1 MAAKNMIR
9 GLGMVL
15 SVLVLSVLPGCYT
28 PPPSHGVS
36 LPTVR
41 DFLLVH
47 TSFNDQPTGI
57 AISSKARL
65 FVSFPEWGKTPLHS
79 VVEVLPDGTLRPY
92 PNRAWSSA
100 EKPDDSQPGKHFI
113 CVQSVFVD
121 DRDNLWILDPAS
133 PSFKGVV
140 KGGAKLVKVNL
151 AGDRVEQV
159 IHFDAPVIL
168 PESYLNDVRIDTL
181 RQIAYITDS
190 GTGAIIVTNLSDGT
204 SRRVLDSHP
213 STRAETGYV
222 PVIDGRKLLGE
233 NGQPPQIHA
242 DGIALSPDG
251 NYLYYHALTAR
262 RLYRIETVYLR
273 DPIHTPEEVS
283 GKVEKVVDT
292 GLVDGMLITE
302 DGNLYLTLPEE
313 KAIKRLD
320 KDGKLATIVKD
331 ERLQWPDSMTLSPGN
346 LLYFT
351 DSQINRMPRFNEG
364 EDRRILPY
372 KLYKVLLPL
381 L

>member
-1 MAAKNMIR
+1 MAVKTTIL
-9 GLGMVL
+9 GLR
-15 SVLVLSVLPGCYT
+15 LVLSILAFCVLSGCYT
-28 PPPSHGVS
+28 PPPSNGVS

-47 TSFNDQPTGI
+47 ASFKDQPTGI
-57 AISSKARL
+57 AVSSQARL
-65 FVSFPEWGKTPLHS
+65 FVSFPQWGKRPLHS
-79 VVEVLPDGTLRPY
+79 VVEVLPDGSLRPY
-92 PNRAWSSA
+92 PDLAWNSA
-100 EKPDDSQPGKHFI
+100 GNQVDSQSGKHFI

-140 KGGAKLVKVNL
+140 KGGAKLIKVNL

-159 IHFDAPVIL
+159 IHFDTPIIR
-168 PESYLNDVRIDTL
+168 PESYLNDVRIDTI
-181 RQIAYITDS
+181 RQLAYISDS
-190 GTGAIIVTNLSDGT
+190 GTGAIIVTDLSDGT
-204 SRRVLDSHP
+204 SRRILDGHP
-213 STRAETGYV
+213 STRAEAGYV
-222 PVIDGRKLLGE
+222 PVIDGRNLLGE

-242 DGIALSPDG
+242 DGIALSPDN

-262 RLYRIETVYLR
+262 SLYRIETVYLR

-283 GKVEKVVDT
+283 RKVEKVAET
-292 GLVDGMLITE
+292 GLVDGMLIAE
-302 DGNLYLTLPEE
+302 NGDLYLTLPEE
-313 KAIKRLD
+313 KAIKRLG
-320 KDGKLATIVKD
+320 KDGRLATIVKD
-331 ERLQWPDSMTLSPGN
+331 ERLQWPDSMSISPGN

-351 DSQINRMPRFNEG
+351 DSQINKMPRFNEG
-364 EDRRILPY
+364 NDRRILPY

>member
-1 MAAKNMIR
+1 M
-9 GLGMVL
+9 
-15 SVLVLSVLPGCYT
+15 
-28 PPPSHGVS
+28 
-36 LPTVR
+36 
-41 DFLLVH
+41 
-47 TSFNDQPTGI
+47 
-57 AISSKARL
+57 
-65 FVSFPEWGKTPLHS
+65 
-79 VVEVLPDGTLRPY
+79 
-92 PNRAWSSA
+92 
-100 EKPDDSQPGKHFI
+100 
-113 CVQSVFVD
+113 
-121 DRDNLWILDPAS
+121 
-133 PSFKGVV
+133 V

-159 IHFDAPVIL
+159 IHFDAPIIL

-302 DGNLYLTLPEE
+302 DGTLYLTLPEE